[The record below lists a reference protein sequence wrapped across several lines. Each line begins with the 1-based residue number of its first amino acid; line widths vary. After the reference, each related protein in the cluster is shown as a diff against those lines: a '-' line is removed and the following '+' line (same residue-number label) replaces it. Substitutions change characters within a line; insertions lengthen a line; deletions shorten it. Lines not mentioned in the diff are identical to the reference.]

1 MKEAATANVI
11 CEAANVISGIVGI
24 VGTSIQAVESSES
37 LRKIPSVV
45 KSFVSDVNNFD
56 ERLVFALTRPDMSR
70 MLTRV
75 EGKIDNAVG
84 TVSKLQEGIH
94 EEKQLLIVWK
104 DAVDVVTFD
113 VYDDNLEGGSEDNQ
127 EIFDQIKE
135 IIEDGDVEEIYEV
148 FTDLE
153 EAGQNYL
160 DHIKNLEN

>member
-1 MKEAATANVI
+1 MI

-24 VGTSIQAVESSES
+24 VGTSIQAVESSDS

-94 EEKQLLIVWK
+94 EEKLLLIGWK

-135 IIEDGDVEEIYEV
+135 IIVDGDVEEIYEV

-153 EAGQNYL
+153 KAGQSYL